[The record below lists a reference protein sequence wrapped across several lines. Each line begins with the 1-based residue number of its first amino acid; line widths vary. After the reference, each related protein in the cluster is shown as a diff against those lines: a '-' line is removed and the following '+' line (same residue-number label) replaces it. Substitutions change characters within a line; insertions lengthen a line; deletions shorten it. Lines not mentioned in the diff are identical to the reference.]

1 MKKIWFLLIGGTL
14 LLLSPSIFAA
24 NVSQTQ
30 VKEFSTKLEN
40 HKNKLLKTLDESKV
54 KLKKVS
60 TEAAKFADTSLFRAA
75 SCLGA
80 IPAEDQNLNFDKLA
94 DALKTSILNEYIKFD
109 GDIKRLGFGMAE
121 QDPLIFGNTLDT
133 FYNQQALKIS
143 SLESDYYLK
152 TEKVKK
158 TFLEYVENNKTL
170 LTSLAQ
176 NLDYL
181 DAFQKTVSGV
191 TVAFNEFKATIDSR
205 SELFKAIEKEKS
217 MLEKSFSAELESIFN
232 QALVKNKPDDAT
244 QAKYLIHKDNFLKKF
259 TTDIQQSE
267 YYLFSAL
274 FSYAD
279 YADIMGKKSDLE
291 KKFYSASWAVNCN
304 LLLTT
309 SANIGGY
316 IDGTEAKAEQLKR
329 GLKTLTDAIKNG
341 RLNLKMLE
349 EPALSYFKDTN
360 AQMAKKLQANFRAM
374 LDSETPQSTFTWNL
388 SQTGQQVSSEGALP
402 VQKVTFTQSFNKGQY
417 HEQIK
422 TLQTVLKNRGYYH
435 SAIDGVYSPATIEAV
450 YQFQLKEG
458 IVTGKEKNKAGHGW
472 FGQKTREKLNSLL

>member
-1 MKKIWFLLIGGTL
+1 MGGTL
-14 LLLSPSIFAA
+14 LFLSPSIFAA

-40 HKNKLLKTLDESKV
+40 HKNKLLKTLDESKI

-244 QAKYLIHKDNFLKKF
+244 QAKYLIHKYNFLKKF
-259 TTDIQQSE
+259 KTDI
-267 YYLFSAL
+267 
-274 FSYAD
+274 
-279 YADIMGKKSDLE
+279 K
-291 KKFYSASWAVNCN
+291 
-304 LLLTT
+304 
-309 SANIGGY
+309 
-316 IDGTEAKAEQLKR
+316 
-329 GLKTLTDAIKNG
+329 
-341 RLNLKMLE
+341 
-349 EPALSYFKDTN
+349 
-360 AQMAKKLQANFRAM
+360 
-374 LDSETPQSTFTWNL
+374 
-388 SQTGQQVSSEGALP
+388 
-402 VQKVTFTQSFNKGQY
+402 
-417 HEQIK
+417 H
-422 TLQTVLKNRGYYH
+422 
-435 SAIDGVYSPATIEAV
+435 
-450 YQFQLKEG
+450 
-458 IVTGKEKNKAGHGW
+458 
-472 FGQKTREKLNSLL
+472 

>member
-1 MKKIWFLLIGGTL
+1 M
-14 LLLSPSIFAA
+14 AA

-121 QDPLIFGNTLDT
+121 QDPLIFGNTLDA

-181 DAFQKTVSGV
+181 DAFQKTVSG
-191 TVAFNEFKATIDSR
+191 
-205 SELFKAIEKEKS
+205 AIEKEKS

-291 KKFYSASWAVNCN
+291 KKFYSAS
-304 LLLTT
+304 
-309 SANIGGY
+309 
-316 IDGTEAKAEQLKR
+316 
-329 GLKTLTDAIKNG
+329 
-341 RLNLKMLE
+341 
-349 EPALSYFKDTN
+349 
-360 AQMAKKLQANFRAM
+360 
-374 LDSETPQSTFTWNL
+374 
-388 SQTGQQVSSEGALP
+388 
-402 VQKVTFTQSFNKGQY
+402 
-417 HEQIK
+417 
-422 TLQTVLKNRGYYH
+422 
-435 SAIDGVYSPATIEAV
+435 
-450 YQFQLKEG
+450 
-458 IVTGKEKNKAGHGW
+458 
-472 FGQKTREKLNSLL
+472 

>member
-1 MKKIWFLLIGGTL
+1 MGATL
-14 LLLSPSIFAA
+14 LFLSPSIFAA
-24 NVSQTQ
+24 NVNQTQ

-191 TVAFNEFKATIDSR
+191 TLAFNEFKATVDSR
-205 SELFKAIEKEKS
+205 SDLFKAIEKEKS
-217 MLEKSFSAELESIFN
+217 VLEKSFSAELESIFN

-279 YADIMGKKSDLE
+279 YADIMGKKLDLE
-291 KKFYSASWAVNCN
+291 KKFYSAS
-304 LLLTT
+304 
-309 SANIGGY
+309 
-316 IDGTEAKAEQLKR
+316 
-329 GLKTLTDAIKNG
+329 
-341 RLNLKMLE
+341 
-349 EPALSYFKDTN
+349 
-360 AQMAKKLQANFRAM
+360 
-374 LDSETPQSTFTWNL
+374 
-388 SQTGQQVSSEGALP
+388 
-402 VQKVTFTQSFNKGQY
+402 
-417 HEQIK
+417 
-422 TLQTVLKNRGYYH
+422 
-435 SAIDGVYSPATIEAV
+435 
-450 YQFQLKEG
+450 
-458 IVTGKEKNKAGHGW
+458 
-472 FGQKTREKLNSLL
+472 